1 MQIPSVFAAVYMR
14 KTPSGVC
21 RLTEPPRGAD

>member
-1 MQIPSVFAAVYMR
+1 MQIPSVSASVYTR
-14 KTPSGVC
+14 RTPSGVC